1 MTRILAALAT
11 LALAACA
18 QCEPRGIVR
27 TQTVYVPTPVH
38 TPLPAA
44 LLAPCTF
51 AAPDP
56 ACWRDT
62 TREYCNGQLVE
73 IRDGLRAALAE
84 CEARMVQLRA
94 LDTEA
99 TQ

>member
-1 MTRILAALAT
+1 
-11 LALAACA
+11 
-18 QCEPRGIVR
+18 
-27 TQTVYVPTPVH
+27 VYVH
-38 TPLPAA
+38 ARLPAE
-44 LLAPCTF
+44 LLAPCRY

-56 ACWRDT
+56 ACWRGEA
-62 TREYCNGQLVE
+62 REYCNGQLVE

-84 CEARMVQLRA
+84 CDARMTQLRA